1 MPFAQVV
8 CYGNPPRTRHNTT
21 VSRLDQNRWA
31 GLLDVTIDANSPVPI
46 SRQIFLHLR
55 RAIVDQA
62 LPAGSAVPSS
72 RELARRI
79 GVSRTSIVSAY
90 DELYAEGYI
99 EGRRG
104 SGTFVSN
111 DLPPPLDA
119 GSGMSSPGSPSTRR
133 LSAAG
138 IRYRDLSSGALTPPS
153 MPFALGRCSVDAR
166 TADAWRR
173 ISLRHQRTIPG
184 DALGYSD
191 PFGRPS
197 FRQVVSEYLKVF
209 RAVQCQADQVMI
221 TSGAQQALDLSI
233 KVLLDPGDAVWVE
246 DPCYP
251 ATLRAV
257 VAANLRPVPVPVDAE
272 GLCVA
277 AGLEREPAPRAIF
290 LTPSHQYP
298 TGAVMSMNRR
308 IELLAAASRADAWI
322 VEDDYD
328 SEFRYTGRPLSSLHG
343 LDKNARVIYIG
354 TLSKVLFPAVRT
366 GFAVIPSD
374 LIPAFRGARY
384 LMDRGPPIFYQQ
396 TIEDF
401 MREGFFTS
409 HVRRMRQRYR
419 ETRDQLVN
427 HLRQSLA
434 PHATVEP
441 PDGGMH
447 LIAGLPTSIDDRA
460 VAEEALKRGVVV
472 RPLSPLFIESP
483 PRSGLDL
490 GFTGFEMDELR
501 EATVRLGDA
510 LRTVAERRPSA
521 QVSTRR

>member
-1 MPFAQVV
+1 MGLRLPNRAGVPDARDARTRPEPRGLDMPFAQVV

-298 TGAVMSMNRR
+298 TGAVIAYACKPRT
-308 IELLAAASRADAWI
+308 D
-322 VEDDYD
+322 
-328 SEFRYTGRPLSSLHG
+328 
-343 LDKNARVIYIG
+343 G
-354 TLSKVLFPAVRT
+354 TLIQGNATAVYLLEGGKKRPFPLAEVFLSYGYKWSAITSVSAAELTCYATGAVMTFKEGTLVKASGGATVYQIEAGKKRPFT
-366 GFAVIPSD
+366 SGTVFLSYGYSWTAVIETDSKYLQSYPTG
-374 LIPAFRGARY
+374 LAMEPAG
-384 LMDRGPPIFYQQ
+384 
-396 TIEDF
+396 
-401 MREGFFTS
+401 S
-409 HVRRMRQRYR
+409 
-419 ETRDQLVN
+419 ETPDDID
-427 HLRQSLA
+427 
-434 PHATVEP
+434 TV
-441 PDGGMH
+441 
-447 LIAGLPTSIDDRA
+447 
-460 VAEEALKRGVVV
+460 V
-472 RPLSPLFIESP
+472 
-483 PRSGLDL
+483 
-490 GFTGFEMDELR
+490 DET
-501 EATVRLGDA
+501 A
-510 LRTVAERRPSA
+510 S
-521 QVSTRR
+521 